1 MCRKLFFLIYSVL
14 LLSIVGNASAELV
27 AHLPLDEGSGKV
39 TQDVTG
45 NGHDGTLTDEGILW
59 AEGKLG
65 SCIEL
70 DGAGYIDVAGPN
82 EIEIGG
88 ADVTI
93 ALWLKSSA
101 VGVFAMSAIGKLDPT
116 VHSSQDRVFGI
127 NSAGQW
133 EMYQYGVGAL
143 TSPTF
148 IRDGDWHH
156 VVFSQEHDYK
166 DSYDL
171 WNFYVDAELMAT
183 RGDFD
188 SGDDA
193 EEHIIRIGQGVG
205 PVGGSFIGAIDD
217 IRIYNHALTQAELRE
232 LIPLEL
238 YATLPYPR
246 NGAKNVSDNPALTWR
261 SGIDGAQHELYIG
274 TSPSEVMSAE
284 VTSSDIYKGRQALDS
299 YTFPEPLE
307 WGETYYWRIDE
318 VNDAQADSP
327 WKGDV
332 WGFTVANFIVVDDFE
347 SYNDIVEGEEGS
359 NLVYYTWL
367 DGLDNPS
374 TNGSTMGYFTGW
386 SLESDV
392 VHGGGKSAPFMYD
405 NSVAGISEIQRQ
417 WETPQDWTANNLKS
431 LTLWFE
437 GDPANSAEPLYILIE
452 DSAGAVKVLTHDG
465 PAAVQL
471 DGWQEWNILLSDLSD
486 SGLNLAAIKKM
497 CIGVGNKDNPQTGD
511 AGTLYLDDIR
521 VYIPRCRPEIAQP
534 RCDFNGDCVV
544 DELDLAILESEMG
557 SESVRPEDVV
567 EAYREV
573 ESADTI
579 AEPMMIWDDPEASGG
594 QYMEV
599 QPGTGGGGSGA
610 NEDLSAT
617 YDINVSG
624 GVYQL
629 LGRTLCADGKDDSFW
644 IRIQGATT
652 NRNNDT
658 GWVRW
663 GVVNSS
669 EWMWTPVRSMDDADK
684 TVLFTMEAG
693 SYTVEIT
700 YREDGAKID
709 AFLLTDDMEFDI
721 SIFNPLRTDLN
732 EDGKV
737 DAEDRAILMESWL
750 EETLWP

>member
-1 MCRKLFFLIYSVL
+1 
-14 LLSIVGNASAELV
+14 
-27 AHLPLDEGSGKV
+27 
-39 TQDVTG
+39 
-45 NGHDGTLTDEGILW
+45 
-59 AEGKLG
+59 
-65 SCIEL
+65 
-70 DGAGYIDVAGPN
+70 
-82 EIEIGG
+82 
-88 ADVTI
+88 
-93 ALWLKSSA
+93 
-101 VGVFAMSAIGKLDPT
+101 
-116 VHSSQDRVFGI
+116 
-127 NSAGQW
+127 
-133 EMYQYGVGAL
+133 
-143 TSPTF
+143 
-148 IRDGDWHH
+148 
-156 VVFSQEHDYK
+156 
-166 DSYDL
+166 
-171 WNFYVDAELMAT
+171 
-183 RGDFD
+183 
-188 SGDDA
+188 
-193 EEHIIRIGQGVG
+193 
-205 PVGGSFIGAIDD
+205 
-217 IRIYNHALTQAELRE
+217 
-232 LIPLEL
+232 
-238 YATLPYPR
+238 
-246 NGAKNVSDNPALTWR
+246 
-261 SGIDGAQHELYIG
+261 
-274 TSPSEVMSAE
+274 
-284 VTSSDIYKGRQALDS
+284 
-299 YTFPEPLE
+299 
-307 WGETYYWRIDE
+307 
-318 VNDAQADSP
+318 
-327 WKGDV
+327 
-332 WGFTVANFIVVDDFE
+332 
-347 SYNDIVEGEEGS
+347 
-359 NLVYYTWL
+359 
-367 DGLDNPS
+367 
-374 TNGSTMGYFTGW
+374 
-386 SLESDV
+386 
-392 VHGGGKSAPFMYD
+392 MYD
-405 NSVAGISEIQRQ
+405 NSVSGISEIQRQ

-452 DSAGAVKVLTHDG
+452 DSAGAVKVLTHDD

-511 AGTLYLDDIR
+511 TGTLFLDDIR
-521 VYIPRCRPEIAQP
+521 VYIPRCRPEIAKP

-629 LGRTLCADGKDDSFW
+629 LGRTLCPDGKDDSFW
-644 IRIQGATT
+644 IRIQGAAT

-669 EWMWTPVRSMDDADK
+669 EWMWTPVRSMDDADT

-732 EDGKV
+732 ADGV
-737 DAEDRAILMESWL
+737 IDAEDRAILMESWL
-750 EETLWP
+750 EDELWP

>member
-1 MCRKLFFLIYSVL
+1 M
-14 LLSIVGNASAELV
+14 LLSIVGNASADLV

-39 TQDVTG
+39 AQDVTT
-45 NGHDGTLTDEGILW
+45 NGHDGTLTDEGVVW

-65 SCIEL
+65 SCVEL
-70 DGAGYIDVAGPN
+70 DGTGYIDIAGP
-82 EIEIGG
+82 EGIEIGG

-116 VHSSQDRVFGI
+116 VHSQSDRVLGI

-156 VVFSQEHDYK
+156 VVFSQEYDYK

-171 WNFYVDAELMAT
+171 WNFYVDSELMAT
-183 RGDFD
+183 RGDFN

-193 EEHIIRIGQGVG
+193 EGHIIRIGQGVG
-205 PVGGSFIGAIDD
+205 PVGGSFIGSIDD
-217 IRIYNHALTQAELRE
+217 IRIYNHALTQTEIRE

-246 NGAKNVSDNPALTWR
+246 NGAKDVSDNPTLTWR
-261 SGIDGAQHELYIG
+261 SGINRAQHELYIG

-284 VTSSDIYKGRQALDS
+284 VTSSDIYQGRQAVDS

-318 VNDAQADSP
+318 VNDAQPGSP

-374 TNGSTMGYFTGW
+374 ENGSTMGYFTGW

-392 VHGGGKSAPFMYD
+392 VHGGGGKSAPFMYD
-405 NSVAGISEIQRQ
+405 NSVAGISEVQRQ

-437 GDPANSAEPLYILIE
+437 GEPANSAEPLYILIG
-452 DSAGAVKVLTHDG
+452 DSADAVKVITHDD

-486 SGLNLAAIKKM
+486 AGLNLATIKKM

-511 AGTLYLDDIR
+511 TGTLYLDDIR

-534 RCDFNGDCVV
+534 KYDFNGDCVV

-599 QPGTGGGGSGA
+599 QPGTTGGGSGA

-617 YDINVSG
+617 YDISVSG

-629 LGRTLCADGKDDSFW
+629 LGRTLCPDGKDDSFW

-721 SIFNPLRTDLN
+721 SVFNPLRTDLN
-732 EDGKV
+732 ADGIV

-750 EETLWP
+750 EEALWP

>member
-1 MCRKLFFLIYSVL
+1 MCRKLFFLVYFVL
-14 LLSIVGNASAELV
+14 LLSIVGNASAALV
-27 AHLPLDEGSGKV
+27 AHLPFDEGSG
-39 TQDVTG
+39 TFAQDATG
-45 NGHDGTLTDEGILW
+45 NGHDGTLTEEGVVW

-65 SCIEL
+65 SCVEL
-70 DGAGYIDVAGPN
+70 DGAGYIDVAVPEG
-82 EIEIGG
+82 IEMGG

-101 VGVFAMSAIGKLDPT
+101 TGVFAMSAIGKLDPT
-116 VHSSQDRVFGI
+116 AHSENDRVFGI

-133 EMYQYGVGAL
+133 DMYQGWVGAL

-148 IRDGDWHH
+148 IRDGEWHH

-193 EEHIIRIGQGVG
+193 DGHIIRIGQGVG
-205 PVGGSFIGAIDD
+205 PVGGSFIGSIDD
-217 IRIYNHALTQAELRE
+217 IRIYNHTLTQDEIRE

-238 YATLPYPR
+238 YATIPDPR
-246 NGAKNVSDNPALTWR
+246 NGAKDVPDNPALTWR
-261 SGIDGAQHELYIG
+261 SGIYGAQHELYIG

-284 VTSSDIYKGRQALDS
+284 VTSPDIYQGRQAVGS

-318 VNDAQADSP
+318 VNDAQPGSP

-332 WGFTVANFIVVDDFE
+332 WGFTVANFIIVDDFE
-347 SYNDIVEGEEGS
+347 SYNDIVAEEEGS

-386 SLESDV
+386 SLESTV
-392 VHGGGKSAPFMYD
+392 VHGGGKSAPFMY
-405 NSVAGISEIQRQ
+405 NNIVAGISEVRRE

-431 LTLWFE
+431 LTVWFE
-437 GDPANSAEPLYILIE
+437 GDPGNSDEPLYILIGDSTGAEKVFTHE
-452 DSAGAVKVLTHDG
+452 D

-471 DGWQEWNILLSDLSD
+471 DGWQEWNILLSEISD
-486 SGLNLAAIKKM
+486 AGLNPAAIKKM
-497 CIGVGNKDNPQTGD
+497 CIGVGDKENPQTGGT
-511 AGTLYLDDIR
+511 GTLYLDDIR
-521 VYIPRCRPEIAQP
+521 VYIPRCRPEIGQP
-534 RCDFNGDCVV
+534 KCDFNDDCVV
-544 DELDLAILESEMG
+544 DELDLAILESELG
-557 SESVRPEDVV
+557 SKSVRPEDVV
-567 EAYREV
+567 AVFREV

-579 AEPMMIWDDPEASGG
+579 GEPMMLWDDPEASGG
-594 QYMEV
+594 QYMECR
-599 QPGTGGGGSGA
+599 PGSSGGP
-610 NEDLSAT
+610 NENQAAT
-617 YDINVSG
+617 YDIYVSG
-624 GVYQL
+624 GVYQI
-629 LGRTLCADGKDDSFW
+629 LGRTLCPDGKDDSFW
-644 IRIQGATT
+644 LRIQGATT
-652 NRNNDT
+652 NRSNDT

-669 EWMWTPVRSMDDADK
+669 SWMWTPVRSMDDADK

-693 SYTVEIT
+693 NYTVEIT

-721 SIFNPLRTDLN
+721 SVFNPLRTDLN
-732 EDGKV
+732 EDGVV
-737 DAEDRAILMESWL
+737 DAGDRAILMESWL
-750 EETLWP
+750 DEDLWP